1 MRVTIKGDWV
11 KSDNFKQIVDS
22 LNEEFAPL
30 GIRIKN
36 ATCYFRFVNEAGELV
51 EPVNQ
56 HGNEISRIITFKRTV
71 TVPEEE
77 KKKPSKAK
85 KK

>member
-1 MRVTIKGDWV
+1 MRVTLRGDMV
-11 KSDNFKQIVDS
+11 KSENFKTIVDS

-51 EPVNQ
+51 EPVDKY
-56 HGNEISRIITFKRTV
+56 GNTIARTITFQRTV